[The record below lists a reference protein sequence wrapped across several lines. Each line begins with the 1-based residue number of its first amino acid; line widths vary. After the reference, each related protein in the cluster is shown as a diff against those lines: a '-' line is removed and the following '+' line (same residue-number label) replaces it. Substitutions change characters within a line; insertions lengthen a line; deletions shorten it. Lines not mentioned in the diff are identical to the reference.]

1 MHGISPM
8 RGTHYAIHCPLLST
22 LDKLSFLSS
31 SSCLV
36 FSELTQ
42 ASECLRLTAARA
54 SDPSL
59 SPSLFRFLE
68 FSIPRP
74 KEFYLNLILI

>member
-8 RGTHYAIHCPLLST
+8 RGTQYPTHNPQYYT
-22 LDKLSFLSS
+22 LSFLSS

-36 FSELTQ
+36 LPELTQ

-74 KEFYLNLILI
+74 KEFYLDLILI